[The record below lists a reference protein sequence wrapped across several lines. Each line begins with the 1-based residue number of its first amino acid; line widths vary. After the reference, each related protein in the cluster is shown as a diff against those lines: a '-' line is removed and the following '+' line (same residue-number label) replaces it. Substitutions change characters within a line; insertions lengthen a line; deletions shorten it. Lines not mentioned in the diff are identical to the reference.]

1 MATQKKTTK
10 KTSIRKAPLKKSPA
24 KKTTPKKRTVQ
35 KTKEPQLIFLLD
47 AEGRLTIDRLKRWT
61 RFVGVMNIFSGIIY
75 CLTIFIFSLPTV
87 IMGIVSIFMGTKL
100 TIAANHLDFAKDNSD
115 SKSFQIAID
124 QLQRYFLINGALF
137 IITLVFLLLILV
149 IISLFTSVFIEFWNS
164 QSFNYSISLIDQTK
178 LILN

>member
-1 MATQKKTTK
+1 MATQKKPTK

-24 KKTTPKKRTVQ
+24 KKITPKKRTVQ
-35 KTKEPQLIFLLD
+35 KIKEPQLIFLLN

-61 RFVGVMNIFSGIIY
+61 RFVGVMNIFSGIMY

-115 SKSFQIAID
+115 STIVFID
-124 QLQRYFLINGALF
+124 LATEPMFAWFEVSTKTMF
-137 IITLVFLLLILV
+137 IKLLL
-149 IISLFTSVFIEFWNS
+149 
-164 QSFNYSISLIDQTK
+164 K
-178 LILN
+178 LICLLSSFPLQ